1 MIYKRLA
8 ALTLFLLCLTSCAA
22 MLEREATYTNPHVE
36 NPPASAVDAYRVNTY
51 SGLCASLQSYL
62 EEGVTE
68 GNLRF
73 PATYPGNLTVDLEK
87 AKRELMEEEPL
98 GCYAVRDITFHI
110 NRIIAYYEVTASFD
124 YRVPPAEY
132 MAIRT
137 AHSEEAL
144 DEAMKAVLED
154 FNSGFTILVD
164 IPGGGEEPI
173 ADSLR
178 RVYDAH
184 PELAL
189 GYPELEVT
197 VYPQNSSRVVAEV
210 AFTYPESVTVLRL
223 RQRSMLRA
231 ARALAEELA
240 AVEDEEFRG
249 AVMSR
254 WRLEPGGATDAAGAL
269 LDGAA
274 DQEGLERAYALV
286 CRYRDEGKQEK
297 GGDGA

>member
-1 MIYKRLA
+1 MKRL
-8 ALTLFLLCLTSCAA
+8 LFMILALLCLTSCSS
-22 MLEREATYTNPHVE
+22 MLEREAIYTSPHAE
-36 NPPASAVDAYRVNTY
+36 NPPASAVDAYRVSTY

-98 GCYAVRDITFHI
+98 GCYALRDITFHI

-132 MAIRT
+132 MAIQT

-144 DEAMKAVLED
+144 DEAMRSVLED
-154 FNSGFTILVD
+154 FNSGLTVLVD

-189 GYPELEVT
+189 GYPEIKV
-197 VYPQNSSRVVAEV
+197 VSYPQNSPRAVAEI

-223 RQRSMLRA
+223 RQRSMLRSA
-231 ARALAEELA
+231 QTLA
-240 AVEDEEFRG
+240 AELVEVEDEAFYD

-269 LDGAA
+269 LEGAA
-274 DQEGLERAYALV
+274 DQEGLDRAFALV
-286 CRYRDEGKQEK
+286 SQYRDAHKDGEGGEK
-297 GGDGA
+297 P